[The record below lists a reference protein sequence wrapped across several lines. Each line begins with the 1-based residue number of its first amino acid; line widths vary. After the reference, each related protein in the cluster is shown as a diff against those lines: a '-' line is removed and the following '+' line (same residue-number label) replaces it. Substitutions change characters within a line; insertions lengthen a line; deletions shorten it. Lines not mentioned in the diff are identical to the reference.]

1 MTRDQHDYDSY
12 VEARQANLT
21 YLGESEFR
29 FYLRIDPSQLIRL
42 LYEHQR
48 SIVDDG
54 AVGREYSRQV
64 EETLD
69 AIVSDANLRVRAEPW
84 GGPKTGGPI
93 PDQQYAVQL
102 LGFAITAATTI
113 VLLVDFADVMHRVIA
128 KAKELTK
135 NEVGISNGDA
145 VILAAEAIF
154 NSTGERDLTFA
165 FETPMSR
172 YLPDVDEGH
181 STFDGWLVGFRS
193 RDRLYTAHVD
203 WFGQV
208 TLAGMDVSVSWTP
221 KP

>member
-1 MTRDQHDYDSY
+1 MNSPER
-12 VEARQANLT
+12 VEAREANLT
-21 YLGESEFR
+21 YLGESELR
-29 FYLRIDPSQLIRL
+29 FFLRIDPLQLIRPL
-42 LYEHQR
+42 DERLR

-54 AVGREYSRQV
+54 AVSREYTRQV
-64 EETLD
+64 EEALG
-69 AIVSDANLRVRAEPW
+69 AIVSDANLGVRAEPW
-84 GGPKTGGPI
+84 GGPKAGGPI
-93 PDQQYAVQL
+93 PDQQYAVEL
-102 LGFAITAATTI
+102 VGFAITAATTI
-113 VLLVDFADVMHRVIA
+113 VSLVGFADVLHRVIA

-135 NEVGISNGDA
+135 NEVGLSNGDA

-193 RDRLYTAHVD
+193 RDRLHTAHVD
-203 WFGQV
+203 WFGHV
-208 TLAGMDVSVSWTP
+208 TLAGVDVSVSWTP